1 MADQRRDRPKKR
13 PSKRPDAT
21 ARARKAFAR
30 RQRARRWL
38 TWRYILAA
46 VLALVLVGLVVY
58 ALYFSS
64 WLRAEKVEVNGN
76 SLVTADEIL
85 GAAEVPTG
93 DPLVRVDLDAIAARV
108 RSLAAIKDVDVSR
121 KWPHGVRI
129 DVTERV
135 PIAVLE
141 RGRGRVALA
150 ADGTSFPAPPSARK
164 GLPLVR
170 IGAGADK
177 DALSEG
183 AAVVASLDP
192 AVSELV
198 EYLEVST
205 VDNILL
211 HLRDGRLVRWGSA
224 EKSTEKAAVL
234 LDLLDRKAQVYN
246 VTVPSQPT
254 TK

>member
-1 MADQRRDRPKKR
+1 MSDRKR
-13 PSKRPDAT
+13 SRPDAT
-21 ARARKAFAR
+21 TRARKAFAR

-38 TWRYILAA
+38 TWRYVAAA
-46 VLALVLVGLVVY
+46 VLAVVLLIFGIY

-64 WLRAEKVEVNGN
+64 WLRAEKVEVSGN

-85 GAAEVPTG
+85 AAAEVPIG
-93 DPLVRVDLDAIAARV
+93 DALVRVDLDAVAARV

-141 RGRGRVALA
+141 RGAGRVALA

-170 IGAGADK
+170 IGVGADK

-183 AAVVASLDP
+183 AAVVDALDP

-198 EYLEVST
+198 EYLEVRT

-224 EKSTEKAAVL
+224 ESSTDKAAVL
-234 LDLLDRKAQVYN
+234 LDLLNRKARVYN

-254 TK
+254 TR